1 MKLKINNNMKKYLL
15 LLIAAATLTVSSA
28 YANPTNTP
36 SATITLS
43 QGAYSYADGGEFTAT
58 TSLNGTFETFCT
70 ETTVEFTPG
79 QTYSYSLG
87 TTSYSG
93 MALTEGTAFLF
104 YEFTMGNLSGYNY
117 TDAKIRQSDAGL
129 LQAAIWAF
137 QGQSI
142 ANGEEYPSATATQGQ
157 YGYNPYFA
165 LAVNDLGGN
174 AYNPNDGKYSVDIL
188 QLSSGNTPA
197 QDQLICTTPEPTT
210 MALIG
215 MGGLSLFMIRRRK

>member
-1 MKLKINNNMKKYLL
+1 MKKYLL

-43 QGAYSYADGGEFTAT
+43 QGAYAYSDGGEFTAVIN
-58 TSLNGTFETFCT
+58 SNGTVKTFETFCV
-70 ETTVEFTPG
+70 EANVTVALNTP
-79 QTYSYSLG
+79 YSYSLS
-87 TTSYSG
+87 TTQPDNN
-93 MALTEGTAFLF
+93 MALTEGAAFLF

-129 LQAAIWAF
+129 LQAAIWQF
-137 QGQSI
+137 QGQSMP
-142 ANGEEYPSATATQGQ
+142 NGDYQNPSATATQGQ

-188 QLSSGNTPA
+188 QLTDVNGGQA